1 MAGLPNG
8 RIIDRTA
15 AKNNPGD
22 QGNPPQ
28 NGPAGGPGPQN
39 DGHRIIEKS
48 KMSRHGA
55 GFNGRT
61 KFVKSQRNRSRGAGI
76 HPRENQKPSGTINRE
91 SKTSTGGLRTPAEP
105 NIERFLVLEQIS
117 HLAI

>member
-1 MAGLPNG
+1 MAGFLNG

-15 AKNNPGD
+15 ARNNPGD

-39 DGHRIIEKS
+39 NGHQIIEPVEIY
-48 KMSRHGA
+48 RHGA
-55 GFNGRT
+55 GFNGQT
-61 KFVKSQRNRSRGAGI
+61 EFGKSQRNRPQGAGI
-76 HPRENQKPSGTINRE
+76 HPRKGPEPERHNQPRI
-91 SKTSTGGLRTPAEP
+91 KTSPGDLRTPAGP
-105 NIERFLVLEQIS
+105 NTERSLVLEHSS